1 MTINSSNLQPTATN
15 WVAQWPRVRVSL
27 SLSIL
32 QIRFTS
38 SGKVTETSIWPL
50 ATDLS
55 EFQAEWPRFPLL
67 PFVFPVLPL
76 LIVFLLKFL
85 FIFWLPLFFV
95 DLQLV

>member
-1 MTINSSNLQPTATN
+1 MTINSSNFQPTATN

-27 SLSIL
+27 NLSIL

-50 ATDLS
+50 ATNLS
-55 EFQAEWPRFPLL
+55 EFQAEWPRFPL

-76 LIVFLLKFL
+76 FVFLLKFCL
-85 FIFWLPLFFV
+85 FLLPRLYV

>member
-27 SLSIL
+27 NLSIL

-38 SGKVTETSIWPL
+38 SGKVTETSILPL

-55 EFQAEWPRFPLL
+55 ELQAEWPRFPLL
-67 PFVFPVLPL
+67 PFVFPVLPPL
-76 LIVFLLKFL
+76 CVPLEIFVYFCYRVFLLTCS
-85 FIFWLPLFFV
+85 
-95 DLQLV
+95 